1 MSALNVIDYAPPPI
15 LREFLKDYR
24 KHELFYDWVVG
35 PFGSG
40 NPEPRFAIAA
50 ARIVKADV
58 VGAGHVRLMLAGAGG
73 KRLKAI
79 AFRAAD
85 EEMGHALL
93 SSQGAAFHLAG
104 ALRADTWQGTTSV
117 QLVIDDAA
125 LAR

>member
-1 MSALNVIDYAPPPI
+1 MSVDLVETLAQA
-15 LREFLKDYR
+15 
-24 KHELFYDWVVG
+24 G

-58 VGAGHVRLMLAGAGG
+58 VGSGHVRLVLAGAGG

-85 EEMGHALL
+85 SEMGHALL

-104 ALRADTWQGTTSV
+104 SLRADTWQGTTSV

>member
-1 MSALNVIDYAPPPI
+1 MLAQ
-15 LREFLKDYR
+15 
-24 KHELFYDWVVG
+24 VG

-40 NPEPRFAIAA
+40 NPEPRFAITA

-58 VGAGHVRLMLAGAGG
+58 VGSGHVRLLLTGAGG

-85 EEMGHALL
+85 SEMGHALL
-93 SSQGAAFHLAG
+93 SSQGASFHLAG
-104 ALRADTWQGTTSV
+104 VLRADTWQGATSV